1 MSSSRPADTRRAW
14 SLRLRL
20 LVGQIVVLA
29 IVCLGITGAT
39 ELALLHHLVAQLDG
53 QLAGTSYRSALMYP
67 EPPHSGWRHQHVYPR
82 PGPGPRFLDAP
93 GQPAGMVAAVVSHG
107 NTVDAGYTTSSGDR
121 AELSPAA
128 QLQLSGIAGSRKPV
142 TLNLDGLG
150 RYRVVAAPSRSG
162 GDVIVTGLSMANIDA
177 TLMRMLVIFGIVTVI
192 ALVAATT
199 AGVII
204 IRRALAPLRRVAQT
218 ASKVAGLPLARGEV
232 ELPVR
237 VLESDA
243 NPSTEVGQLGAAL
256 NQMLDHIAAALSARQ
271 ASETRVRQFVADAS
285 HELRTPLAAIRGYT
299 ELTQRM
305 GDDREAV
312 AQAMGRVASET
323 ERMTRLV
330 EDLLLL
336 ARLDS
341 GRPLEREPVDLSRLA
356 VDAVNDAHVAGPD
369 HQWELDLPE
378 EPVVD
383 HRRRGTATSGADES
397 ACQRPHPH
405 RCGHRRDDAVECR
418 AVAHRAAGH
427 RQRTRHPSGAAVRSF
442 RTVRPGRLLA
452 LSQGRQYRA
461 GPGDRLRGCQG
472 AQRNYRGGQHAGPY
486 RVHGAVATQ
495 RMATA
500 RCRSLSQEQ
509 VASISKGLFTCCIG
523 FAMST
528 PVAVPVILYVLPSLV
543 AEALPW
549 PPCAYCSVTPLTL
562 PSWTAFTASGSASA
576 STTLI
581 PVVFPPT
588 AIEILPPALVQI
600 VVPWT
605 FWSLPSMMTFDELL
619 PPADT
624 EPPGTEVE
632 TPFDLLLLEQPVIP
646 AARIAA
652 PATATVS

>member
-1 MSSSRPADTRRAW
+1 MSSSRPADTRRVW

-20 LVGQIVVLA
+20 LVGQVVVLA
-29 IVCLGITGAT
+29 IVCVGITAAT

-107 NTVDAGYTTSSGDR
+107 DTVDAGYTTSSGDR
-121 AELSPAA
+121 AELSPTA
-128 QLQLSGIAGSRKPV
+128 QRQLSGIAGSRKPV

-150 RYRVVAAPSRSG
+150 RYRVVAAPSRNG

-177 TLMRMLVIFGIVTVI
+177 TLMRMLVIFGIVTII

-237 VLESDA
+237 VDESDA
-243 NPSTEVGQLGAAL
+243 NPATEVGQLGAAL

-312 AQAMGRVASET
+312 AQAMSRVASET

-378 EPVVD
+378 EPVVVT
-383 HRRRGTATSGADES
+383 G
-397 ACQRPHPH
+397 
-405 RCGHRRDDAVECR
+405 DAARLHQVL
-418 AVAHRAAGH
+418 
-427 RQRTRHPSGAAVRSF
+427 TN
-442 RTVRPGRLLA
+442 LLA
-452 LSQGRQYRA
+452 NARVHTGAGTVVTTRLSTEPSHTVLQVIDN
-461 GPGDRLRGCQG
+461 GPG
-472 AQRNYRGGQHAGPY
+472 
-486 RVHGAVATQ
+486 
-495 RMATA
+495 
-500 RCRSLSQEQ
+500 
-509 VASISKGLFTCCIG
+509 
-523 FAMST
+523 
-528 PVAVPVILYVLPSLV
+528 
-543 AEALPW
+543 
-549 PPCAYCSVTPLTL
+549 
-562 PSWTAFTASGSASA
+562 
-576 STTLI
+576 
-581 PVVFPPT
+581 
-588 AIEILPPALVQI
+588 
-600 VVPWT
+600 
-605 FWSLPSMMTFDELL
+605 
-619 PPADT
+619 
-624 EPPGTEVE
+624 
-632 TPFDLLLLEQPVIP
+632 IP
-646 AARIAA
+646 AALQSEVFERFARGDSSRSRKGGSTGLGLAIVSAVVKAHHGSIEVDSA
-652 PATATVS
+652 PGRTEFTVRLPPNGWQPPAVE